1 MVYYGFQ
8 FCVLWVYVCVSHVFT
23 FFCLFYSHLFV
34 CLFACLVFKEREKES
49 RELCGWGGGEDPGG
63 DEGGKGD
70 WDILHGKMIFNK
82 NFN

>member
-1 MVYYGFQ
+1 MG
-8 FCVLWVYVCVSHVFT
+8 VCVCFSCFY
-23 FFCLFYSHLFV
+23 FFLFVLFSFV

-63 DEGGKGD
+63 GEGGKGD
-70 WDILHGKMIFNK
+70 WDILHGKMIFSK